1 VARPL
6 LVGGLAGALA
16 PFLFLL
22 GAIGIS
28 RLQEDFMERLG
39 WEVWPSGL
47 ALGPHGWL
55 QTGNF
60 VVFGV
65 LILLFALAV
74 RALPRRNR
82 WQAGAPVLVALAGIA
97 AVGLVFETDPP
108 DDEET
113 WHGLAHGLAYLTWL
127 GAIVLAYPLVW
138 WRVRRHPAWRE
149 APWWPSALALLLF
162 PPVLLLPSSESSGN
176 YLFFAVVL
184 APLATI
190 GIRLALGAGRSHSPV
205 DGSPG

>member
-1 VARPL
+1 MLPLVSRPV
-6 LVGGLAGALA
+6 LVGGVAGAVA

-28 RLQEDFMERLG
+28 WLEEDFMERLG

-55 QTGNF
+55 QTANF
-60 VVFGV
+60 AVFGV

-74 RALPRRNR
+74 RALPPRNR
-82 WQAGAPVLVALAGIA
+82 WQRAAPVLVGVAGAA

-108 DDEET
+108 DVEET

-138 WRVRRHPAWRE
+138 WRVRGHPAWRE
-149 APWWPSALALLLF
+149 APRWPSALALLLF
-162 PPVLLLPSSESSGN
+162 PPALLLPSDESSGN
-176 YLFFAVVL
+176 YLFFAAVL
-184 APLATI
+184 TPLAAI
-190 GIRLALGAGRSHSPV
+190 GIRLALGARRSLTGP
-205 DGSPG
+205 P

>member
-1 VARPL
+1 
-6 LVGGLAGALA
+6 
-16 PFLFLL
+16 
-22 GAIGIS
+22 
-28 RLQEDFMERLG
+28 MERLG

-82 WQAGAPVLVALAGIA
+82 WQAAAPVLVALAGIA
-97 AVGLVFETDPP
+97 ALGLVFETDPP
-108 DDEET
+108 DVEET

-127 GAIVLAYPLVW
+127 GAIVLAYPFVW
-138 WRVRRHPAWRE
+138 WRARRQPVWRE

-162 PPVLLLPSSESSGN
+162 PPVFLLPSSESSGN

-184 APLATI
+184 TPMAAI
-190 GIRLALGAGRSHSPV
+190 GIRLALGARRSESLV